1 MAVGAQRA
9 AGCTVAITR
18 PSGRAS
24 DASTILV
31 QSKGARRHSGRPRTT
46 MCARFDQIVCGIHPN
61 IARSTG
67 KINKLK
73 NEVIWAIF
81 AFLTVTLLF
90 GPFTRIDNAQIH
102 ALDYTS
108 ISTASKILKAYVRF
122 TGTQFL
128 IINKNQFD
136 WTNVRIEINADI
148 SQDHPLHE
156 TVAPSAFMLMVSGI
170 NTGEAYSVGV
180 TQFRRE
186 DGVKLD
192 PVTTKPEN
200 IRIWS
205 DTPHGRG
212 FWYGGFVQ
220 PPAAADWSRP
230 TAERRFQP

>member
-1 MAVGAQRA
+1 M
-9 AGCTVAITR
+9 CT
-18 PSGRAS
+18 
-24 DASTILV
+24 
-31 QSKGARRHSGRPRTT
+31 
-46 MCARFDQIVCGIHPN
+46 RFDQFLCGIHPN
-61 IARSTG
+61 IARSTV

-73 NEVIWAIF
+73 SEVIWAISAVFTVALLLGSF
-81 AFLTVTLLF
+81 AW
-90 GPFTRIDNAQIH
+90 IAKAQIH
-102 ALDYTS
+102 ALDYT
-108 ISTASKILKAYVRF
+108 ITYTASNILKAYVRF

-156 TVAPSAFMLMVSGI
+156 TVAPRAFMLMASGI
-170 NTGEAYSVGV
+170 NTGEAYSIGV

-186 DGVKLD
+186 DGAKLD

-220 PPAAADWSRP
+220 PPAEADWSRP

>member
-1 MAVGAQRA
+1 M
-9 AGCTVAITR
+9 CT
-18 PSGRAS
+18 G
-24 DASTILV
+24 
-31 QSKGARRHSGRPRTT
+31 
-46 MCARFDQIVCGIHPN
+46 FDQILSGIHPN
-61 IARSTG
+61 IAESTG

-73 NEVIWAIF
+73 NGVIWAIF
-81 AFLTVTLLF
+81 AFLTVTFLF
-90 GPFTRIDNAQIH
+90 EPFRRIDNAQIH

-108 ISTASKILKAYVRF
+108 ISTASEILKAYVRF

-136 WTNVRIEINADI
+136 WTNVRIEINADN

-156 TVAPSAFMLMVSGI
+156 TVAPSAFRLMVSGI

-186 DGVKLD
+186 DGAKLD
-192 PVTTKPEN
+192 PVTTRPEN

-212 FWYGGFVQ
+212 FWHGGFVQ
-220 PPAAADWSRP
+220 PLAVAD
-230 TAERRFQP
+230 QPLPPEGLRSQP